1 MTNASYCTH
10 VLGYAGLHGLCQC
23 CFDLMN
29 LKVPLPAQSLMR
41 DDRGSPK
48 PYWGY
53 EDIGIFFV
61 FLVLLTPVFR
71 LFVHFH
77 ILLRSELTTPSAS
90 LQFALVAFLSLTLY
104 LVLKLRH
111 HQAVLRALGWVLP
124 GPAYTVAALLL
135 GSSFASAVA
144 MYLRLR
150 NRSTP
155 PVPVLELLVLGLV
168 LGPILEESFFRGCL
182 LPLLAQTTGSV
193 AAVIITALLF
203 ALFHGPANLAHWIS
217 FTVTGVAYGW
227 LRVASRSTT
236 AAALMHA
243 IYNLT
248 LFLSAAF

>member
-1 MTNASYCTH
+1 
-10 VLGYAGLHGLCQC
+10 
-23 CFDLMN
+23 
-29 LKVPLPAQSLMR
+29 MR
-41 DDRGSPK
+41 AKSAVRENRAFLE
-48 PYWGY
+48 PYWSY

-61 FLVLLTPVFR
+61 VLVLLTPVIR

-77 ILLRSELTTPSAS
+77 LLLRSELANPSAG

-111 HQAVLRALGWVLP
+111 HQPVLRPLGWVLP
-124 GPAYTVAALLL
+124 SPAYAAAALLL
-135 GSSFASAVA
+135 GISSASGVA
-144 MYLRLR
+144 LYLRLR
-150 NRSTP
+150 NQNTP
-155 PVPVLELLVLGLV
+155 PIPLLELLVLGLV
-168 LGPILEESFFRGCL
+168 LGPILEESLFRGCL
-182 LPLLAQTTGSV
+182 LPLLAQTVGNC
-193 AAVIITALLF
+193 AAVVITAFLF

-248 LFLSAAF
+248 LFLAVKV